1 MAEMPRGTV
10 AFLFTDVENS
20 SALWERDGAA
30 MMSAL
35 ARHVSLLREVVTA
48 HSGVLFKTVGDG
60 TQSAFPTAP
69 AALSAALMA
78 QRALLA
84 EPWRDELGP
93 LRACMAIHAGEAEPR
108 GGDYLAAPL
117 NRLARLLGMARGGQ
131 ILLTEAVEQLAQD
144 GLPPDASLQELG
156 EMRLRDLKRAER
168 VFVLVHPD
176 LPHDVDLPVASDQR
190 TRHFPPSLTPFLGRE
205 EQIAAIAELVAA
217 PTVHLVTLTGPG
229 GIGKTR
235 LAIQVGERLA
245 SSFTGGAIFVDL
257 SPLRDPAQVLPA
269 IGAALGLRE
278 VNTGSLVNQIHGFL
292 AERETLLILDNFE
305 HLLGSA
311 GVVANLLGGS
321 EVELLVTSRAPLR
334 VQGEHEFLVPTLRL
348 PDQSER
354 ANANALATNEAVAL
368 FVDRARAVRPDFEL
382 TDAIA
387 PIVAE
392 ICARLD
398 GLPLAIEL
406 AAARI
411 KVLPPA
417 ALLSRLER
425 RLPLLT
431 GGRRDAPERQRT
443 LRDTIAWSYDLL
455 DADECQLFRR
465 LGIFVGGWTM
475 EAAEFVANP
484 EGGLDVLGGLSSLV
498 EMSLVRLDEIESEPR
513 FRMLETI
520 REFANDRLSDAGED
534 AAMRERHAAYY
545 LDFTEAAEPELVRA
559 NQVEWLERLA
569 AEGPNITAAL
579 SWFLDQNR
587 IEEGLRLSVAMRF
600 FWLRRAPYGEG
611 NRWLTSFLERPADD
625 VPPRIRARA
634 IAAAGSFH
642 HWLGHLEETHKLYH
656 ESLAL
661 FREAGDLIGEAR
673 LLRNLASVAIDL
685 GEYNEAESLLS
696 ESRAVADRSGNP
708 RSVADVVGLSGT
720 LAFAQGDY
728 DQASARFK
736 EASDRFRV
744 LGDVAS
750 LMDATGDAGYMTG
763 LSGDAAG
770 AAKFF
775 SESLTLAVDLEALDR
790 ISWALLGAGNLAAA
804 KGDPAHAVRLL
815 AAAAAIQQSMQE
827 DLRPSVD
834 VIQERILTQQR
845 QRLGES
851 AYLTAWE
858 EGRSLSQER
867 AVAEA
872 QAVLSAIA
880 ASDD

>member
-1 MAEMPRGTV
+1 MAEMPSGTV
-10 AFLFTDVENS
+10 TFLFTDVENS
-20 SALWERDGAA
+20 SSLWERDGTA

-35 ARHVSLLREVVTA
+35 ARHVSLLREAVDA
-48 HSGVLFKTVGDG
+48 HGGVLYKTVGDG

-69 AALSAALMA
+69 AAISAALTA
-78 QRALLA
+78 QSALLA
-84 EPWRDELGP
+84 EPWPDELGP

-117 NRLARLLGMARGGQ
+117 NRLSRVLGMARGGQ

-144 GLPPDASLQELG
+144 GLPAGGSLQELG
-156 EMRLRDLKRAER
+156 VMRLRDIKRAER

-176 LPHDVDLPVASDQR
+176 LPQDIDLPIASDQQ
-190 TRHFPPSLTPFLGRE
+190 TRHFPPALTPFLGRE
-205 EQIAAIAELVAA
+205 EQISAIAQLVAA
-217 PTVHLVTLTGPG
+217 PNVHLVTLTGPG

-245 SSFTGGAIFVDL
+245 SSFAGGAVFVDL
-257 SPLRDPAQVLPA
+257 SSLREPAQVLPA
-269 IGAALGLRE
+269 IGRALGLRE
-278 VNTGSLVNQIHGFL
+278 VNAGSLVQQIHSLL

-311 GVVANLLGGS
+311 AVVANLLGGS

-334 VQGEHEFLVPTLRL
+334 VQGEHEYLVPTLLL
-348 PDQSER
+348 PDHSQR
-354 ANANALATNEAVAL
+354 TNAAALATNEAVAL

-387 PIVAE
+387 PIIAE

-455 DADECQLFRR
+455 APEVCELFLR
-465 LGIFVGGWTM
+465 LGVFVGGWTI
-475 EAAEFVANP
+475 EAAEAVANP
-484 EGGLDVLGGLSSLV
+484 EGNLDVLGGLTSLV
-498 EMSLVRLDEIESEPR
+498 EMSLVRLDETESEPR

-520 REFANDRLSDAGED
+520 REYAVDRLAEGGED
-534 AAMRERHAAYY
+534 AAIRERHATFY
-545 LDFTEAAEPELVRA
+545 LDFAEAAEPELVRA
-559 NQVEWLERLA
+559 NQVEWLDRLA
-569 AEGPNITAAL
+569 ADGPNITAAL
-579 SWFLDQNR
+579 GWLLEQNR
-587 IEEGLRLSVAMRF
+587 IDEGLRLSVAMRF
-600 FWLRRAPYGEG
+600 FWLRRAPFGEG
-611 NRWLTSFLERPADD
+611 SRWLTAFLERPADG
-625 VPPRIRARA
+625 VSPRTRARA
-634 IAAAGSFH
+634 LAAAGSFNH
-642 HWLGHLEETHKLYH
+642 RLGRLDETRTLYRDA
-656 ESLAL
+656 LTL

-673 LLRNLASVAIDL
+673 LLRNLASVAIDR
-685 GEYNEAESLLS
+685 GEFEEAESLLT
-696 ESRAVADRSGNP
+696 ESRAVADRNGNP

-728 DQASARFK
+728 DQASARLK

-750 LMDATGDAGYMTG
+750 VMDA
-763 LSGDAAG
+763 SGDAAYMTALNGDAVG
-770 AAKFF
+770 AATLFA
-775 SESLTLAVDLEALDR
+775 ESLSFAMDLEAPDR
-790 ISWALLGAGNLAAA
+790 ISWALLGTGNLAAA
-804 KGDPAHAVRLL
+804 KGDAAQAVRLFGS
-815 AAAAAIQQSMQE
+815 AAAIQQSMQR

-834 VIQERILTQQR
+834 LIQERILAEQR
-845 QRLGES
+845 QQLGES
-851 AYLTAWE
+851 EYKAAWE
-858 EGRSLSQER
+858 EGRTLSQER

-872 QAVLSAIA
+872 RAVLSAVT
-880 ASDD
+880 ASDR

>member
-20 SALWERDGAA
+20 SALWERNGAV

-35 ARHVSLLREVVTA
+35 ARHVSLLREVVSA
-48 HSGVLFKTVGDG
+48 HGGVLFKTVGDG

-69 AALSAALMA
+69 AALCAALAA

-84 EPWRDELGP
+84 ETWPDELGP
-93 LRACMAIHAGEAEPR
+93 LRACMALHAGEAEPQ

-117 NRLARLLGMARGGQ
+117 NRLSRLLGMARGGQ
-131 ILLTEAVEQLAQD
+131 ILLTEAMEQLAQD
-144 GLPPDASLQELG
+144 GLPPGGRFQELG

-176 LPHDVDLPVASDQR
+176 LPQNIDLPVASDQR
-190 TRHFPPSLTPFLGRE
+190 TQHFPPSLTPFMGRE
-205 EQIAAIAELVAA
+205 EQISAIAELVAA
-217 PTVHLVTLTGPG
+217 PNVHLVTLTGPG

-245 SSFTGGAIFVDL
+245 SSFAGGAVFVDL
-257 SPLRDPAQVLPA
+257 SPLRDPAQVLPT
-269 IGAALGLRE
+269 IGTALGLRE
-278 VNTGSLVNQIHGFL
+278 VNSESLVNQIHGFL

-305 HLLGSA
+305 HLLGSTA
-311 GVVANLLGGS
+311 VVANLLNRS

-334 VQGEHEFLVPTLRL
+334 VQGEYEYLVPTLRL
-348 PDQSER
+348 PDHTQR
-354 ANANALATNEAVAL
+354 TNATALATNEAIAL
-368 FVDRARAVRPDFEL
+368 FVDRAKAVRPDFEL

-406 AAARI
+406 AAART

-455 DADECQLFRR
+455 DSDECQLFRR
-465 LGIFVGGWTM
+465 LGVFVGGWTM
-475 EAAEFVANP
+475 EAAEAVANP
-484 EGGLDVLGGLSSLV
+484 EGTFDVLGGLTSLV
-498 EMSLVRLDEIESEPR
+498 EMSLVRLDETESEPR

-520 REFANDRLSDAGED
+520 REYAVDRLIDAGED
-534 AAMRERHAAYY
+534 AAMRERHAAFY
-545 LDFTEAAEPELVRA
+545 LDFAEAAEPELVRA
-559 NQVEWLERLA
+559 NQVQWLERLA
-569 AEGPNITAAL
+569 GDGPNITAAL
-579 SWFLDQNR
+579 GWLLDQNR

-600 FWLRRAPYGEG
+600 FWLRRAPFGEG
-611 NRWLTSFLERPADD
+611 SRWLTAFLERPAEG

-634 IAAAGSFH
+634 VAAAGSFH
-642 HWLGHLEETHKLYH
+642 HWLGHLDETRTLYQDA
-656 ESLAL
+656 LAL

-685 GEYNEAESLLS
+685 GEFDEAESLLN
-696 ESRAVADRSGNP
+696 ESRAVAERSGNP
-708 RSVADVVGLSGT
+708 RSVADVVGLCGT
-720 LAFAQGDY
+720 LAFAQGNY
-728 DQASARFK
+728 DQASARLK
-736 EASDRFRV
+736 EASDRYRI

-750 LMDATGDAGYMTG
+750 LMDTTGDAGYMTA
-763 LSGDAAG
+763 LSGDAVG

-775 SESLTLAVDLEALDR
+775 AESLSLAIDLEARDR
-790 ISWALLGAGNLAAA
+790 ISWALLGAGNVAAA
-804 KGDPAHAVRLL
+804 KEDAARAVRLL

-834 VIQERILTQQR
+834 VIQERILAEQR

-851 AYLTAWE
+851 DYLAAWE

-872 QAVLSAIA
+872 RAVLSAVTS
-880 ASDD
+880 SDG